1 MKGEGF
7 TAHVTKGQQVAA
19 GDVLAEVDLDAVRA
33 AGFDTTTLVTVTNT
47 KAIRNAEGVV
57 TPLAGRDA
65 AAGDTVIEVT
75 R

>member
-1 MKGEGF
+1 MTYPGRPA
-7 TAHVTKGQQVAA
+7 TDATR
-19 GDVLAEVDLDAVRA
+19 AVRA

-47 KAIRNAEGVV
+47 KAINNAEGSV

-65 AAGDTVIEVT
+65 AAGDAVIEVT